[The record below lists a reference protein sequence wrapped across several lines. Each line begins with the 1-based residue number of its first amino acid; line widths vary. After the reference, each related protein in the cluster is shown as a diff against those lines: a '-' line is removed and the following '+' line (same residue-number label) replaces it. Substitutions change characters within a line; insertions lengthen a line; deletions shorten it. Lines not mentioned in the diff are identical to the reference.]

1 MPTHFTAILEQL
13 TGDSRG
19 AETRLNDDEVSTIL
33 LEGRSFQVKR
43 KSEILD
49 GDQIFATLQR
59 SDTDYSI
66 TVKGGREFWIN
77 RRLVKSASLRDGD
90 MLEFGDAG
98 PMVRYHRFSGDLPLR
113 WTVGEMAADSISY
126 LRFSRKPLGYRL
138 GHAAAQFAGRLIWQ
152 TTVAY
157 RVTTLI
163 AILALAG
170 LSYSQHQAG
179 LLMQERI
186 DASSGQLDG
195 VAASLAKARN
205 EALKPSDLVELRRE
219 LSSKVTSNV
228 ERLADLE
235 RHSDAVKRV
244 VRESIGSV
252 AFLQL
257 EFSLRDVLTGKEM
270 RHVLNAGGVPV
281 MLPQGQPFLSLDG
294 NGPVAKVQ
302 LTGTGF
308 FLQDRNLIATN
319 RHVALPWEHGRYS
332 GAIGAEVL
340 EPVITKFTAYFPNH
354 KDPIGVTLVKASLT
368 ADLALLRPDTELL
381 GLSGLGL
388 AEVAPVQGEEVI
400 LLGYPT
406 GLRSLLAQSG
416 DQFVKQLQADNNLDF
431 WDISRRLSEQ
441 GLIFPLAS
449 RGITAQVAYEAI
461 VYDAETT
468 MGGSGGPVL
477 NLEGNVIAINAAILP
492 EFGGSNLGVP
502 VAKLVTLIAEHANG
516 SKVEQ

>member
-1 MPTHFTAILEQL
+1 MSTLFTAILEQL
-13 TGDSRG
+13 TGEFRG
-19 AETRLNDDEVSTIL
+19 AETRLHDDEIFTIL
-33 LEGRSFQVKR
+33 QDGRSFRVKSR
-43 KSEILD
+43 SELKGKD
-49 GDQIFATLQR
+49 EIFATLQR

-66 TVKGGREFWIN
+66 SVAGERDFWIN

-90 MLEFGDAG
+90 MLEFGDTG
-98 PMVRYHRFSGDLPLR
+98 PMVRYHHFSGNLPLR
-113 WTVGEMAADSISY
+113 WTVGEMAADSLSY

-138 GHAAAQFAGRLIWQ
+138 GRAAAQFAGRLIWQ

-163 AILALAG
+163 AIFALAG
-170 LSYSQHQAG
+170 LLYSQYQAG

-186 DASSGQLDG
+186 EASSGQLDS
-195 VAASLAKARN
+195 VAASLAKARD

-219 LSSKVTSNV
+219 LSSKVTSNI

-257 EFSLRDVLTGKEM
+257 EFSLRDALTGNEM

-281 MLPQGQPFLSLDG
+281 ILPQGQPLLALNG

-308 FLQDRNLIATN
+308 LLKGGGQIATN

-332 GAIGAEVL
+332 GAIDAEVL
-340 EPVITKFTAYFPNH
+340 EPVIIKFTAYFPNRRE
-354 KDPIGVTLVKASLT
+354 PISVTLSRASLT
-368 ADLALLRPDTELL
+368 ADLALLSLNTQLQDVA
-381 GLSGLGL
+381 GLGL
-388 AEVAPVQGEEVI
+388 AENATVQGEEVI

-416 DQFVKQLQADNNLDF
+416 DEFVKQLQADKNLDF
-431 WDISRRLSEQ
+431 WDISRRLSEG

-449 RGITAQVAYEAI
+449 RGITAQVASEAL

-477 NLEGNVIAINAAILP
+477 NLDGEVIAINAAILP

-502 VAKLVTLIAEHANG
+502 VAKLKALVAEDAKG
-516 SKVEQ
+516 IEAEP